1 MIESLK
7 GKRVLITAGAGGI
20 GLAIARR
27 FLASGAQVHICD
39 VAAEAVQA
47 AVRAHSGLS
56 GSVTDVADE
65 AQVLAMFG
73 DLAGRWGKLDAL
85 VNNAGVSGPTSR
97 LEDTDLAAWQATL
110 DVNLTGTFLCA
121 RSAVPLLREAGGGAI
136 INISSVAGRLGF
148 SLRSPYSASK
158 FGLAGLTQT
167 WAMELGPSNIRVN
180 SVLPGVVAG
189 ERVERIIAARAAA
202 AGVSNDAMR
211 AQLVEKVSLRKMTQ
225 PEDIANQ
232 VAFLCSDEGAMISG
246 QSISVCGNV
255 EYLGDAAAPWRAR
268 ARRAQGGGISGSSLS
283 RRLAF
288 RDAKRAKMVS
298 DTGGCLSD
306 FPLITR
312 TP

>member
-1 MIESLK
+1 MIESLQ
-7 GKRVLITAGAGGI
+7 GKRVLVTAGAGGI
-20 GLAIARR
+20 GLAIARK

-47 AVRAHSGLS
+47 AVRAHPGLS
-56 GSVTDVADE
+56 GSVTDVSDE
-65 AQVLAMFG
+65 AQVLAMFT
-73 DLAGRWGKLDAL
+73 DLAARWGRLDAL

-97 LEDTDLAAWQATL
+97 LEATDLAAWRATL

-121 RSAVPLLREAGGGAI
+121 RGAVPLLREAGGGAI

-167 WAMELGPSNIRVN
+167 WAMELGPSGIRVN

-202 AGVSNDAMR
+202 GGVSNDVMR
-211 AQLVEKVSLRKMTQ
+211 AQLVEKVSLRRMTQ

-255 EYLGDAAAPWRAR
+255 EYLG
-268 ARRAQGGGISGSSLS
+268 
-283 RRLAF
+283 
-288 RDAKRAKMVS
+288 
-298 DTGGCLSD
+298 
-306 FPLITR
+306 
-312 TP
+312 

>member
-1 MIESLK
+1 L
-7 GKRVLITAGAGGI
+7 GAG
-20 GLAIARR
+20 R
-27 FLASGAQVHICD
+27 
-39 VAAEAVQA
+39 
-47 AVRAHSGLS
+47 
-56 GSVTDVADE
+56 
-65 AQVLAMFG
+65 
-73 DLAGRWGKLDAL
+73 
-85 VNNAGVSGPTSR
+85 
-97 LEDTDLAAWQATL
+97 ATL

-202 AGVSNDAMR
+202 GGVGNDVMR
-211 AQLVEKVSLRKMTQ
+211 AQLVEKVSLRRMTQ

-255 EYLGDAAAPWRAR
+255 EYLG
-268 ARRAQGGGISGSSLS
+268 
-283 RRLAF
+283 
-288 RDAKRAKMVS
+288 
-298 DTGGCLSD
+298 
-306 FPLITR
+306 
-312 TP
+312 

>member
-1 MIESLK
+1 MTETRSMNASLK
-7 GKRVLITAGAGGI
+7 GKRVLVTAGANGI

-27 FLASGAQVHICD
+27 FLQAGAEVHACD
-39 VAAEAVQA
+39 VDEAACRA
-47 AVRAHSGLS
+47 AADSHSGL
-56 GSVTDVADE
+56 GMSVTDVSSE
-65 AQVLAMFG
+65 AQVQALFG
-73 DLAGRWGKLDAL
+73 VLKDKWDGLDVL

-97 LEDTDLAAWQATL
+97 LEDTTLEAWRNTL

-121 RSAVPLLREAGGGAI
+121 RSAVPMLRAAGGGSI
-136 INISSVAGRLGF
+136 VNISSVAGRLGF
-148 SLRSPYSASK
+148 SLRTPYSASK

-202 AGVSNDAMR
+202 GGVSNDEMR
-211 AQLVEKVSLRKMTQ
+211 AQLLSGVSLRRMTR

-255 EYLGDAAAPWRAR
+255 EHLG
-268 ARRAQGGGISGSSLS
+268 
-283 RRLAF
+283 
-288 RDAKRAKMVS
+288 
-298 DTGGCLSD
+298 
-306 FPLITR
+306 
-312 TP
+312 